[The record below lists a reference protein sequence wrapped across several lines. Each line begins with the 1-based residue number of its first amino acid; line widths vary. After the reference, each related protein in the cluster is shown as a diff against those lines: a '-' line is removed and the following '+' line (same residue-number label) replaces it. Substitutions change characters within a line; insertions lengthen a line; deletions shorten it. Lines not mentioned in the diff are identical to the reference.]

1 MSQKYHF
8 PEGLYADVRIEEKCA
23 TQLVRF
29 NGELVQDR
37 MLTESGALIRVFD
50 GKLWYTTSTNEL
62 DEIQKELDS
71 LAELA
76 TPNPEIA
83 EHPAIKL
90 LEVNTDER
98 IQYEDVKLE
107 NIARDRFLSVLS
119 QYEAVVS
126 AESAPEINARVATV
140 GGEYMKKSF
149 YSSKG
154 SAVVYDYQ
162 MCMATAWITYVVDG
176 QPTQGGKNFFAVT
189 PEGLTGHEDEIK
201 AEFARYL
208 DFAKNATPIEPGEYT
223 CVLSPITTAMF
234 AHESFGHKSEA
245 DFMLNDKVL
254 RDEWV
259 MGKKVGSDLVTIID
273 SGDLPNHGYIPY
285 DDEGTKARE
294 TKLITNG
301 VLTGRLHDSNSAAA
315 LSEELTGNC
324 RAQDYGCSPVVRM
337 TNTYMAAG
345 PDSFEDI
352 IADTKDGIYVYMVDN
367 GTGSSTFVMNASVCY
382 RIRDGKICEP
392 VRVRMLTGS
401 VFQTLFDIDKVG
413 TDFMLFDTYTCGK
426 FGQSVRVSA
435 GGPSIRVR
443 KLSVS

>member
-8 PEGLYADVRIEEKCA
+8 PEGLYADVRFEEKCA

-126 AESAPEINARVATV
+126 AESAPEINARVANV

-154 SAVVYDYQ
+154 SAIVYDYQ
-162 MCMATAWITYVVDG
+162 MCMASTWITYVVDG
-176 QPTQGGKNFFAVT
+176 QPTQGGKNYFAVT
-189 PEGLTGHEDEIK
+189 PEELLGHEDEIK

-245 DFMLNDKVL
+245 DFMLTVCRPHQGGDRRIVRAGAL
-254 RDEWV
+254 RE
-259 MGKKVGSDLVTIID
+259 
-273 SGDLPNHGYIPY
+273 
-285 DDEGTKARE
+285 
-294 TKLITNG
+294 
-301 VLTGRLHDSNSAAA
+301 
-315 LSEELTGNC
+315 
-324 RAQDYGCSPVVRM
+324 
-337 TNTYMAAG
+337 
-345 PDSFEDI
+345 F
-352 IADTKDGIYVYMVDN
+352 
-367 GTGSSTFVMNASVCY
+367 F
-382 RIRDGKICEP
+382 
-392 VRVRMLTGS
+392 
-401 VFQTLFDIDKVG
+401 
-413 TDFMLFDTYTCGK
+413 
-426 FGQSVRVSA
+426 
-435 GGPSIRVR
+435 
-443 KLSVS
+443 

>member
-1 MSQKYHF
+1 
-8 PEGLYADVRIEEKCA
+8 
-23 TQLVRF
+23 
-29 NGELVQDR
+29 
-37 MLTESGALIRVFD
+37 
-50 GKLWYTTSTNEL
+50 
-62 DEIQKELDS
+62 
-71 LAELA
+71 
-76 TPNPEIA
+76 
-83 EHPAIKL
+83 
-90 LEVNTDER
+90 
-98 IQYEDVKLE
+98 
-107 NIARDRFLSVLS
+107 
-119 QYEAVVS
+119 
-126 AESAPEINARVATV
+126 
-140 GGEYMKKSF
+140 
-149 YSSKG
+149 
-154 SAVVYDYQ
+154 
-162 MCMATAWITYVVDG
+162 
-176 QPTQGGKNFFAVT
+176 
-189 PEGLTGHEDEIK
+189 
-201 AEFARYL
+201 
-208 DFAKNATPIEPGEYT
+208 
-223 CVLSPITTAMF
+223 
-234 AHESFGHKSEA
+234 
-245 DFMLNDKVL
+245 MLNDKVL

-337 TNTYMAAG
+337 TNTYMAPG